1 MAGWTSLP
9 SEVVREIVHL
19 VVASTP
25 ESACDLASISRG
37 WQECVEEKT
46 FASLRIRSTQ
56 MQQLRDIVTPL
67 RQSYVRQMTF
77 EVVLPKYDAKL
88 LAWRKETPDEQQL
101 NKRAFTH
108 AILPFLNA
116 IASWNA
122 PAGGKHKQRPGI
134 SFRIKASCPSDK
146 VPDRYGVLRR
156 RYKRWDNSILEI
168 LQDSSHKIPLLPAI
182 SEFLCGNGLY
192 SRKLS
197 PKTCCDIAA
206 QMPNVHTLD
215 WNLAENER
223 SDLARRIQMRQDF
236 AAGLQII
243 PASVRHFTL
252 YHGPRAPNTHTWDPH
267 RLESGNQDS
276 HDPLSVALRS
286 LSQRLYTLTIDNATV
301 SPEVFWPVSPS
312 SPRLPSPDE
321 VGDFPHLEK
330 VTVRLNEVTPAGEW
344 FFTGHYAPAG
354 EEAGN
359 SDDSDIFI
367 KPDSHSWFR
376 CKLDPKVAEPY
387 FLAAARAAQHMPKLK
402 EFFLE
407 WMATPL
413 PCGLEY
419 KVSNH
424 EGPRAVLT
432 LWGSP
437 PVEPSLELAEAWG
450 KVTETLL
457 GSPELMRIERQD
469 EGRVFEPI

>member
-108 AILPFLNA
+108 AILPFLTLSPVGMHRLAGNTSSDRA
-116 IASWNA
+116 YLSASRRPARATRYLIATAYSVA
-122 PAGGKHKQRPGI
+122 
-134 SFRIKASCPSDK
+134 
-146 VPDRYGVLRR
+146 
-156 RYKRWDNSILEI
+156 
-168 LQDSSHKIPLLPAI
+168 DSSHKIPLLPAI
-182 SEFLCGNGLY
+182 SEFLCGNELY

-215 WNLAENER
+215 WNLADNER
-223 SDLARRIQMRQDF
+223 SDLARRIQMRQGF
-236 AAGLQII
+236 AAGLQMI

-321 VGDFPHLEK
+321 VGEFPHLEK

-344 FFTGHYAPAG
+344 FFTGHYAPIG
-354 EEAGN
+354 EESGD

-457 GSPELMRIERQD
+457 GSPELMRIERQN